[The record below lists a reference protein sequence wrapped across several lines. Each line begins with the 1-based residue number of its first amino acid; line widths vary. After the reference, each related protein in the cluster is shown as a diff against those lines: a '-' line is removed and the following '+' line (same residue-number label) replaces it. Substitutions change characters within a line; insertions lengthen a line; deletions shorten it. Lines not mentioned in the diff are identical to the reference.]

1 MTRRFP
7 DDDPFS
13 GPPSSD
19 RIEVPDSAGGLEEA
33 LAEEER
39 SAIAKAEA
47 KLQEVRRD
55 LEDLKDRHLRKL
67 AEFENLRKRSER
79 EKGEYYRQALASFLG
94 EFLDIADNFQRALDH
109 AKPEELESDF
119 GQGIELIHKQFSEL
133 WKRFGLREIDTT
145 GEFDP
150 NLHEAVATEV
160 NDTVPPQTILQV
172 LQKGYMLQDRLVRAA
187 LVKVA
192 VRENPVPAG
201 QAASNSGS
209 DEAL

>member
-1 MTRRFP
+1 MTGCFA
-7 DDDPFS
+7 DDDASPGRS
-13 GPPSSD
+13 TDD
-19 RIEVPDSAGGLEEA
+19 RIELPEEPGSLEDVLE
-33 LAEEER
+33 EEER

-47 KLQEVRRD
+47 KLQEVQRD

-67 AEFENLRKRSER
+67 AEFENLRKRSEK

-119 GQGIELIHKQFSEL
+119 GQGVELIHKQFQEL
-133 WKRFGLREIDTT
+133 WKRFGLKEVDTS
-145 GEFDP
+145 GDFDP

-192 VRENPVPAG
+192 VRESPVPAG
-201 QAASNSGS
+201 HTAAGS